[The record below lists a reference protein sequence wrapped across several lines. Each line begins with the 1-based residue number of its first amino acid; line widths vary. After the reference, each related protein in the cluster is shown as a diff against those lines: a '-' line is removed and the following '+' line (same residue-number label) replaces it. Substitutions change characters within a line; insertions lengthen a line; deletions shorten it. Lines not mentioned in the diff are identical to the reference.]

1 MNPLFKKASASV
13 EIMTDLFDAGEAL
26 IGLAENADTLIGV
39 AKRRRKGR
47 PTDPIENFLC
57 DDEYEESE
65 TRNSKIIDGDY
76 EILDDDYIVDD
87 YDPNNP
93 KDI

>member
-1 MNPLFKKASASV
+1 MNPFFKKASASV

-26 IGLAENADTLIGV
+26 IGLAENAGSLIGV
-39 AKRRRKGR
+39 AKRRRKRR
-47 PTDPIENFLC
+47 PTDPIENFLS
-57 DDEYEESE
+57 DDEYEDQ
-65 TRNSKIIDGDY
+65 NIIDGDC
-76 EILDDDYIVDD
+76 EILPDDYIIDD